1 MGNLKFDTPNENK
14 IIKILEFVHIVMLVL
29 YCLLLDAFVVYT
41 AARDDLIKDKIDWD
55 RLGGGDGG
63 GIPCFYIYRGSQGRL
78 ELLISVGLVVLFVIL
93 INYRL
98 ARKLNNSIRFYAPI
112 CICLLNTVIF
122 IVFERNTG
130 NLWSEFF
137 GYEKTAPYTV
147 DGFCKGLYYSNIDFV
162 FDFVVKNI
170 LFLII
175 TIISLIIVKKKRLD
189 LRT

>member
-1 MGNLKFDTPNENK
+1 MGNLKFDTP
-14 IIKILEFVHIVMLVL
+14 
-29 YCLLLDAFVVYT
+29 LDAFVVYT
-41 AARDDLIKDKIDWD
+41 AARDDLIKDEIDW
-55 RLGGGDGG
+55 
-63 GIPCFYIYRGSQGRL
+63 
-78 ELLISVGLVVLFVIL
+78 ELLISVGLVVLFAIL

-98 ARKLNNSIRFYAPI
+98 ARKLNNIIRFYVPI

-147 DGFCKGLYYSNIDFV
+147 DGFGAALYYSNIDFM

-189 LRT
+189 LCT